1 MRWGLRFRGFGHVLP
16 QGRMSKGFE
25 FWICGVEFGVS
36 GVRDMC
42 ATLGRSQDVCEES
55 RLTVEGERCVVNS

>member
-1 MRWGLRFRGFGHVLP
+1 MLP
-16 QGRMSKGFE
+16 QGPISKGFE
-25 FWICGVEFGVS
+25 FRVSGVGFGVS